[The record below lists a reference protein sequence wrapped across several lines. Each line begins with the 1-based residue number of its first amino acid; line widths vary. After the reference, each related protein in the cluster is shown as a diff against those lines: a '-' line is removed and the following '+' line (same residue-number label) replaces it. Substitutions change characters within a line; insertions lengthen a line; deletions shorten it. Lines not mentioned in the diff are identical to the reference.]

1 MTDKQIE
8 KALEKI
14 EQENPERFT
23 QFKLKQHVYWSPVEP
38 GTTKLKWGF
47 NASFVGNLTPKV
59 KVEVS
64 KLMNK
69 PVKSAPAPKE
79 TEEKETAEETTE

>member
-8 KALEKI
+8 EKLQEI
-14 EQENPERFT
+14 ETRNPERFK
-23 QFKLKQHVYWSPVEP
+23 QYKLKDHVYWTTATEGV
-38 GTTKLKWGF
+38 TKLKWGF
-47 NASFVGNLTPKV
+47 HASFVGNLLPKV

-69 PVKSAPAPKE
+69 AIKSEPVSAKAEKE
-79 TEEKETAEETTE
+79 TETEEEAI

>member
-8 KALEKI
+8 EKLQEI
-14 EQENPERFT
+14 EDNNPQRFT
-23 QFKLKQHVYWSPVEP
+23 QFKLKDHLYWTPITA
-38 GTTKLKWGF
+38 GTTKLKWSF
-47 NASFVGNLTPKV
+47 HASFVGNLTPKV

-69 PVKSAPAPKE
+69 SIKGEPIVEK
-79 TEEKETAEETTE
+79 TEEIEE